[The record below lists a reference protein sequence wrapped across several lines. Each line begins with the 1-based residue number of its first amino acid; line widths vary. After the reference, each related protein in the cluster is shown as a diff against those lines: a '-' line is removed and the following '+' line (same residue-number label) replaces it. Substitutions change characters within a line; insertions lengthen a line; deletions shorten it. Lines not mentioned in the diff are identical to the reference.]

1 MKVELGSHTDCRSSY
16 EYNIGLSQRRA
27 DSAIAYIIDHGN
39 INPFRLEARGYG
51 ESQLVNH
58 CECEDGKVVPCTEEE
73 HQQNRRTTVKVV
85 NCNFDVRSIGIDYKL
100 RNDSA
105 LLGKGSIYSP
115 YLLDKQKG
123 YLIQSKG
130 NIDSFLRAKSIE
142 DSTKKADAEY
152 AALMSKYHLIDLSKA
167 RDNYYLYA
175 MVGRKKIK
183 MNFDNE
189 ERRTLLP
196 QEVVEQLLNSN
207 VISVDNFSKG
217 NEKIKLTNG
226 MKVYSTSF
234 TIPELEI
241 GGMIF
246 KDVKCKM
253 VEARADA
260 VLGYNVFKEYE
271 EVTIKDD
278 KIWLLKNGE

>member
-1 MKVELGSHTDCRSSY
+1 
-16 EYNIGLSQRRA
+16 
-27 DSAIAYIIDHGN
+27 
-39 INPFRLEARGYG
+39 
-51 ESQLVNH
+51 
-58 CECEDGKVVPCTEEE
+58 
-73 HQQNRRTTVKVV
+73 
-85 NCNFDVRSIGIDYKL
+85 
-100 RNDSA
+100 
-105 LLGKGSIYSP
+105 
-115 YLLDKQKG
+115 
-123 YLIQSKG
+123 
-130 NIDSFLRAKSIE
+130 
-142 DSTKKADAEY
+142 
-152 AALMSKYHLIDLSKA
+152 MSKYHLIDLSKA